1 MDAIVR
7 DHPPAAKPE
16 IADPSRMRLSNLLE
30 ISEKSPVVQRYLAL
44 AADTACSARVSGL
57 AGSSRSLLLAHAH
70 RKRNGAT
77 LVIVEDTASAEEMF
91 EDVSSLLDPGD
102 VALFP
107 PWEVLPYD
115 QVSPPGDLSGRRL
128 GALHELMKNRPLFV
142 VATVRAVMQ
151 RTMPPAV
158 LAGSILHVAAG
169 ATVSLSDLTARCNR
183 LGYERT
189 DMVQAP
195 GHFSVRGGIVD
206 VFPHGMEQPCRIEFF
221 GDVVESIRLFDIYT
235 QRSSRNIQE
244 LTVLPNRELIDE
256 PETRADVVRRVR
268 QAAESF
274 STDASELVSHI
285 EDGGLFEGSERYL
298 PYFHPSAATIM
309 NYLPDHTLI
318 VRCEPDE
325 LEREAESFAEEYEN
339 THLRRTEA
347 GDLVPEPE
355 EAILGW
361 HDIEEDSAYYG
372 TMDMVRGARASR
384 GWLAIGTEASGVY
397 HGAMDVLKSRLEEW
411 SADNA
416 RIVVVCDNEGQAE
429 RLREILGPDSPVI
442 EMAVGPMHAGFVLPD
457 LPLVVLTDA
466 EIFNRYRRRRRKVFK
481 EGVVIEDFT
490 SLKEGDYVVHID
502 HGIGRYV
509 GLKRISV
516 DDRERDCLTLI
527 YAADDRVF
535 IPIEQLHRVQKYIGS
550 DGEVPALSKLGGR
563 AWEQAKSRTRKA
575 VKDIAEDLVKLYA
588 ARQASPGHAFSADTP
603 WQTEMEDSFIYE
615 DTPDQES
622 ATSDVKSDMEK
633 SVPMDRLICGDVGYG
648 KTEVA
653 IRAAFKAVLD
663 GKQVAVL
670 APTTILAQQHLTTFS
685 ERLADYPVNI
695 RMLSRFVTP
704 QEQKTVVSG
713 LRNGDVD
720 VVIGTHRLISADIEF
735 HDMGL
740 LVVDEEQRFG
750 VAHKERLKQLKTSV
764 DVMTMTATP
773 IPRTL
778 HMSLVSARDMSLIT
792 TPPRDRLPVHTEVV
806 RFNEDVICEAIMR
819 EVDRGGQVF
828 FVHNRVQSIEA
839 VAEFLRRL
847 LPQVSFVVGHG
858 QMQEREL
865 EQVMIDFLDQK
876 YDCLVSTM
884 IIESGLDIPN
894 VNTILVNRADRFGLA
909 QLYQLRGRVGRSNH
923 RAYAYLM
930 IPAAGTVT
938 PDARKRLAVISEYTA
953 LGSGFHIA
961 MRDLEIRGA
970 GNLLGTEQHGFISS
984 IGFDLYC
991 RLLKE
996 AMEDLKGETREETH
1010 EAEIELQVSAFIPD
1024 DYIADRKLKVGFYQR
1039 LSRVEEEG
1047 DVVSLREEMQDRFGR
1062 LPDPVRVL
1070 FDLVSIRQIAVR
1082 IGLKQLS
1089 VRGNEMALTYRNGL
1103 YPSRERIANVTDDPA
1118 LDIEFPHG
1126 DGFRI
1131 RAGLIGK
1138 SEAERVETA
1147 KNLLLKLL

>member
-1 MDAIVR
+1 
-7 DHPPAAKPE
+7 
-16 IADPSRMRLSNLLE
+16 MRLPTLLDITE
-30 ISEKSPVVQRYLAL
+30 ASPVVQRYLAL
-44 AADTACSARVSGL
+44 AADDARTARVSGL

-70 RKRNGAT
+70 RKRGGAT
-77 LVIVEDTASAEEMF
+77 LVIVEDTDAAEEMY
-91 EDVSSLLDPGD
+91 EDVSSLLDPDD

-128 GALHELMKNRPLFV
+128 GALHALMNNRPLFV

-151 RTMPPAV
+151 RTMPPSV
-158 LAGSILHVAAG
+158 LAGAVLQVAAG
-169 ATVSLSDLTARCNR
+169 ATVPLNELTARCNR

-206 VFPHGMEQPCRIEFF
+206 VYPHGMEQPCRIEFF
-221 GDVVESIRLFDIYT
+221 GDEVESIRLFDIYT
-235 QRSSRNIQE
+235 QRSSRNIDE
-244 LTVLPNRELIDE
+244 MTVLPNREMIDD
-256 PETRADVVRRVR
+256 PETRDDVIQRVVRAGASV
-268 QAAESF
+268 SV
-274 STDASELVSHI
+274 DASELVAHI

-309 NYLPDHTLI
+309 NYLPDRTLI

-325 LEREAESFAEEYEN
+325 LAREAESFEAEYED

-347 GDLVPEPE
+347 DDLVPGPE
-355 EAILGW
+355 EAILRWAGVM
-361 HDIEEDSAYYG
+361 EESVYYG
-372 TMDMVRGARASR
+372 TMDMVRGTRAAE
-384 GWLAIGTEASGVY
+384 GWLAVGSEASGVY
-397 HGAMDVLKSRLEEW
+397 QGAMDVLKSRLKEW
-411 SADNA
+411 KADNA
-416 RIVVVCDNEGQAE
+416 RVVVVCDNEGQAE
-429 RLREILGPDSPVI
+429 RLREILGPDAPEI
-442 EMAVGPMHAGFVLPD
+442 DMAVGPMHAGFILPD

-490 SLKEGDYVVHID
+490 SLKEGDFVVHID

-509 GLKRISV
+509 GLKRITV
-516 DDRERDCLTLI
+516 DERERDCLTLI
-527 YAADDRVF
+527 YAGDDRVF
-535 IPIEQLHRVQKYIGS
+535 IPIEQLHRVQKYVGS
-550 DGEVPALSKLGGR
+550 DGEAPALSKLGGK
-563 AWEQAKSRTRKA
+563 AWEQAKKRTRKA
-575 VKDIAEDLVKLYA
+575 VRVIAEDLVKLYA
-588 ARQASPGHAFSADTP
+588 ARQASPGFAFSADTP
-603 WQTEMEDSFIYE
+603 WQREMEDSFIYE
-615 DTPDQES
+615 DTPDQEQAS
-622 ATSDVKSDMEK
+622 SEVKSDMEK
-633 SVPMDRLICGDVGYG
+633 AVPMDRLICGDVGYG

-670 APTTILAQQHLTTFS
+670 APTTILAQQHLTTFT

-695 RMLSRFVTP
+695 RMLSRFVP
-704 QEQKTVVSG
+704 PKEQKAVVAG
-713 LRNGDVD
+713 LREGDVD
-720 VVIGTHRLISADIEF
+720 IVIGTHRLISGDIDF
-735 HDMGL
+735 SDMGL

-750 VAHKERLKQLKTSV
+750 VVHKERLKQLKTSV

-806 RFNEDVICEAIMR
+806 RFNEEVICEAIMR

-865 EQVMIDFLDQK
+865 EQVMIDFLDRK

-884 IIESGLDIPN
+884 IIESGLDIPS

-938 PDARKRLAVISEYTA
+938 PDARKRLAVIAEYTA

-996 AMEDLKGETREETH
+996 AMQDLKGETREEAP
-1010 EAEIELQVSAFIPD
+1010 EAEVELQVGAFIPD

-1039 LSRVEEEG
+1039 LSRVEDEQE
-1047 DVVSLREEMQDRFGR
+1047 VASLREEMQDRFGR

-1070 FDLVSIRQIAVR
+1070 FDLVSIRQIAAR
-1082 IGLKQLS
+1082 IGLLQLR
-1089 VRGNEMALTYRNGL
+1089 VRGSEMTVAYRDGL
-1103 YPSRERIANVTDDPA
+1103 YPSRDRIARVTDDPA

-1131 RAGLIGK
+1131 RAGLTGK
-1138 SEAERVETA
+1138 TEAERVDLA

>member
-1 MDAIVR
+1 
-7 DHPPAAKPE
+7 
-16 IADPSRMRLSNLLE
+16 MRLPNLLD
-30 ISEKSPVVQRYLAL
+30 ISEASPVVKRYLAL
-44 AADTACSARVSGL
+44 TADAACSARVSGL

-70 RKRNGAT
+70 RKRGGAT
-77 LVIVEDTASAEEMF
+77 LVIVEDTATAEEMF
-91 EDVSSLLDPGD
+91 EDVSSLLDPAD

-128 GALHELMKNRPLFV
+128 DALHGLLKNRPLFV

-151 RTMPPAV
+151 RTMPPTV
-158 LAGSILHVAAG
+158 LQGTVLQVSSGSVI
-169 ATVSLSDLTARCNR
+169 SLRELTERCDR
-183 LGYERT
+183 LSYERT

-195 GHFSVRGGIVD
+195 GHYSVRGGIVD
-206 VFPHGMEQPCRIEFF
+206 VYPHGLDQPCRIEFF
-221 GDVVESIRLFDIYT
+221 GDEVESIRLFDIYS
-235 QRSSRNIQE
+235 QRSSEQIRE
-244 LTVLPNRELIDE
+244 LTVLPNREMIDD
-256 PETRADVVRRVR
+256 PEKRDEVVRRVGR
-268 QAAESF
+268 SGESL
-274 STDASELVSHI
+274 SIDPSELISHI

-298 PYFHPSAATIM
+298 PWFHPSAATVM

-318 VRCEPDE
+318 VQCEPDE
-325 LEREAESFAEEYEN
+325 LAREAESFAEEYEN

-347 GDLVPEPE
+347 GDLVPGPG
-355 EAILGW
+355 EAIADW
-361 HDIEEDSAYYG
+361 RDITAESAYYG
-372 TMDMVRGARASR
+372 TMDMVRGARAAE
-384 GWLAIGTEASGVY
+384 GWLAMGTEASGVY
-397 HGAMDVLKSRLEEW
+397 QGAMDVLKSRLEEW
-411 SADNA
+411 KADEA

-429 RLREILGPDSPVI
+429 RLQEILGTDAQGI
-442 EMAVGPMHAGFVLPD
+442 EMAVGAMHAGFILPD

-466 EIFNRYRRRRRKVFK
+466 EIFSRYRRRRRKAFK

-509 GLKRISV
+509 GLKRIAV

-527 YAADDRVF
+527 YAGDDRVF

-563 AWEQAKSRTRKA
+563 AWEQAKKRTRKA
-575 VKDIAEDLVKLYA
+575 VRDIAEDLVKLYA
-588 ARQASPGHAFSADTP
+588 ARQASPGFAFSADSP
-603 WQTEMEDSFIYE
+603 WQREMEDSFIYE
-615 DTPDQES
+615 DTPDQEQAS
-622 ATSDVKSDMEK
+622 SDVKSDMEK
-633 SVPMDRLICGDVGYG
+633 AVPMDRLICGDVGYG

-663 GKQVAVL
+663 GKQVAIL
-670 APTTILAQQHLTTFS
+670 APTTILVQQHMTTFS
-685 ERLADYPVNI
+685 ERLADYPVDI
-695 RMLSRFVTP
+695 RMLSRFVP
-704 QEQKTVVSG
+704 PREQKAVVAGLQSG
-713 LRNGDVD
+713 EVD
-720 VVIGTHRLISADIEF
+720 IVIGTHRLISGDIEF

-750 VAHKERLKQLKTSV
+750 VAHKERLKQLKTTV

-806 RFNEDVICEAIMR
+806 RFNEEVICEAIMR

-865 EQVMIDFLDQK
+865 ERVMVDFLDHK

-930 IPAAGTVT
+930 VPAAGTVT

-970 GNLLGTEQHGFISS
+970 GNLLGTEQHGFISA

-996 AMEDLKGETREETH
+996 AMQDLKGETREQTD
-1010 EAEIELQVSAFIPD
+1010 EADIDLRVGAFIPD

-1039 LSRVEEEG
+1039 LSRVEDEQ
-1047 DVVSLREEMQDRFGR
+1047 DVVSLREEMKDRFGR
-1062 LPDPVRVL
+1062 LPDPVLIL
-1070 FDLVSIRQIAVR
+1070 FDLVSIRRIAAE
-1082 IGLKQLS
+1082 IGLKQLM
-1089 VRGNEMALTYRNGL
+1089 VRGNQMTVTYRNGL
-1103 YPSRERIANVTDDPA
+1103 YPSKDRIARVTDDPA

-1126 DGFRI
+1126 DDFQI
-1131 RAGLIGK
+1131 RAGLTGN
-1138 SEAERVETA
+1138 SEAERVGLA

>member
-1 MDAIVR
+1 
-7 DHPPAAKPE
+7 
-16 IADPSRMRLSNLLE
+16 MRLPNLLD
-30 ISEKSPVVQRYLAL
+30 ISESSPVVQRYLAL
-44 AADTACSARVSGL
+44 AADASCSARVSGL

-70 RKRNGAT
+70 RKRGGAT
-77 LVIVEDTASAEEMF
+77 LAVVEDTAAAEEMF
-91 EDVSSLLDPGD
+91 EDVSSLLGPGD

-128 GALHELMKNRPLFV
+128 DALYGLMENRPLFV

-151 RTMPPAV
+151 RTMPPAA
-158 LAGSILHVAAG
+158 LAGSILHVAEG
-169 ATVSLSDLTARCNR
+169 AAVPLSELTARCNR

-206 VFPHGMEQPCRIEFF
+206 VYPHGMEQPCRIEFF
-221 GDVVESIRLFDIYT
+221 GDEVESIRLFDIYT
-235 QRSSRNIQE
+235 QRSSRNVRE
-244 LTVLPNRELIDE
+244 LTVLPNREMIDE
-256 PETRADVVRRVR
+256 PETRDDVVRRVR
-268 QAAESF
+268 LAGESHAI
-274 STDASELVSHI
+274 DPSELVSHI

-298 PYFHPSAATIM
+298 PWFHPSAATIM

-339 THLRRTEA
+339 THRRRTEA
-347 GDLVPEPE
+347 GDLVPVPE

-361 HDIEEDSAYYG
+361 RDVKEESDYYG
-372 TMDMVRGARASR
+372 TMDMVRGARPAR

-397 HGAMDVLKSRLEEW
+397 QGAMDVLRSRLEEW
-411 SADNA
+411 KAANA

-429 RLREILGPDSPVI
+429 RLREILGPDAPEI
-442 EMAVGPMHAGFVLPD
+442 DMAVGPMHAGFILPD

-466 EIFNRYRRRRRKVFK
+466 EIFNRYRRRRRRVFK

-509 GLKRISV
+509 GLKRIAV

-527 YAADDRVF
+527 YAGDDRVF

-563 AWEQAKSRTRKA
+563 AWEQAKTRTRKA
-575 VKDIAEDLVKLYA
+575 VRDIAEDLVKLYA
-588 ARQASPGHAFSADTP
+588 ARQASPGFAFSADTP
-603 WQTEMEDSFIYE
+603 WQKEMEDSFIYE
-615 DTPDQES
+615 DTPDQEQAS
-622 ATSDVKSDMEK
+622 SDVKSDMEK
-633 SVPMDRLICGDVGYG
+633 AVPMDRLICGDVGYG

-695 RMLSRFVTP
+695 RMLSRFIP
-704 QEQKTVVSG
+704 PREQKKVVAG
-713 LRNGDVD
+713 LGSGDVD
-720 VVIGTHRLISADIEF
+720 IVIGTHRLISGDIDF
-735 HDMGL
+735 RDMGL

-806 RFNEDVICEAIMR
+806 RFNEEVICEAVMR

-858 QMQEREL
+858 QMQERDL

-909 QLYQLRGRVGRSNH
+909 QLYQLR
-923 RAYAYLM
+923 
-930 IPAAGTVT
+930 AAWGDPITG
-938 PDARKRLAVISEYTA
+938 P
-953 LGSGFHIA
+953 
-961 MRDLEIRGA
+961 
-970 GNLLGTEQHGFISS
+970 
-984 IGFDLYC
+984 
-991 RLLKE
+991 
-996 AMEDLKGETREETH
+996 TRT
-1010 EAEIELQVSAFIPD
+1010 
-1024 DYIADRKLKVGFYQR
+1024 
-1039 LSRVEEEG
+1039 
-1047 DVVSLREEMQDRFGR
+1047 
-1062 LPDPVRVL
+1062 
-1070 FDLVSIRQIAVR
+1070 
-1082 IGLKQLS
+1082 
-1089 VRGNEMALTYRNGL
+1089 
-1103 YPSRERIANVTDDPA
+1103 
-1118 LDIEFPHG
+1118 
-1126 DGFRI
+1126 
-1131 RAGLIGK
+1131 
-1138 SEAERVETA
+1138 
-1147 KNLLLKLL
+1147 

>member
-1 MDAIVR
+1 M
-7 DHPPAAKPE
+7 HLP
-16 IADPSRMRLSNLLE
+16 NLLD
-30 ISEKSPVVQRYLAL
+30 ITEKSPVVQRYLAL
-44 AADTACSARVSGL
+44 AADNACSARVSGL

-70 RKRNGAT
+70 KKRGGAT
-77 LVIVEDTASAEEMF
+77 LVIVEDTAAAEEMF
-91 EDVSSLLDPGD
+91 EDVSSLLDPED

-128 GALHELMKNRPLFV
+128 GALYDLMVNRPLFV

-158 LAGSILHVAAG
+158 LSGAMLHVAEG
-169 ATVSLSDLTARCNR
+169 ASVPLNELTARCNR
-183 LGYERT
+183 LGYERM

-206 VFPHGMEQPCRIEFF
+206 VYPHGMEQPCRIEFF
-221 GDVVESIRLFDIYT
+221 GDEVESIRLFDVYT
-235 QRSSRNIQE
+235 QRSSRNISE
-244 LTVLPNRELIDE
+244 LKVLPNREMIDE
-256 PETRADVVRRVR
+256 PETRDDVVRRVR
-268 QAAESF
+268 QAGESL
-274 STDASELVSHI
+274 SIDASELVSHI

-309 NYLPDHTLI
+309 NYLPDRTLI

-325 LEREAESFAEEYEN
+325 LEREAETFGEEYEN
-339 THLRRTEA
+339 THRRRTEA
-347 GDLVPEPE
+347 GDLVPAPE

-361 HDIEEDSAYYG
+361 HDIKEDSAYYG
-372 TMDMVRGARASR
+372 TMEMVRGARAAE

-397 HGAMDVLKSRLEEW
+397 QGAMDVLKSRLAEW
-411 SADNA
+411 KADNA
-416 RIVVVCDNEGQAE
+416 RVVVVCDNEGQAE
-429 RLREILGPDSPVI
+429 RLREILGPDAPEI
-442 EMAVGPMHAGFVLPD
+442 EMAVGPMHAGFILPD

-466 EIFNRYRRRRRKVFK
+466 EIFNRYRRRRRRVFK

-527 YAADDRVF
+527 YAGDDRVF

-550 DGEVPALSKLGGR
+550 DGEVPTLSKLGGR
-563 AWEQAKSRTRKA
+563 AWEQAKTRTRKA
-575 VKDIAEDLVKLYA
+575 VRDIAEDLVKLYA
-588 ARQASPGHAFSADTP
+588 ARQASPGFTFSADTP
-603 WQTEMEDSFIYE
+603 WQKEMEDSFIYE
-615 DTPDQES
+615 DTPDQEKAS
-622 ATSDVKSDMEK
+622 TDVKADMQK
-633 SVPMDRLICGDVGYG
+633 AVPMDRLICGDVGYG

-695 RMLSRFVTP
+695 RMLSRFVP
-704 QEQKTVVSG
+704 PREQKNVVAGIRS
-713 LRNGDVD
+713 GDVD
-720 VVIGTHRLISADIEF
+720 IVIGTHRLISGDIDYS
-735 HDMGL
+735 DMGL

-778 HMSLVSARDMSLIT
+778 HMSLVSARDMSLIS

-806 RFNEDVICEAIMR
+806 RFNEEVICEAIMR

-839 VAEFLRRL
+839 VADFLRRL

-865 EQVMIDFLDQK
+865 EKVMVDFLDRK

-996 AMEDLKGETREETH
+996 AMQDLKGETREETH
-1010 EAEIELQVSAFIPD
+1010 EAEVELHVGAFIPD

-1039 LSRVEEEG
+1039 LSQVEEEE
-1047 DVVSLREEMQDRFGR
+1047 DVASLREEMQDRFGR

-1070 FDLVSIRQIAVR
+1070 FDLVSIRRIAAE
-1082 IGLKQLS
+1082 IGLKRLS
-1089 VRGNEMALTYRNGL
+1089 VRGSEMAMTYRDGL
-1103 YPSRERIANVTDDPA
+1103 YPSRDRIAKVTDDPA

-1131 RAGLIGK
+1131 RAGLSGG
-1138 SEAERVETA
+1138 SEAERVDMA

>member
-1 MDAIVR
+1 
-7 DHPPAAKPE
+7 
-16 IADPSRMRLSNLLE
+16 MRLPNLLD
-30 ISEKSPVVQRYLAL
+30 ITAASPVVQRYLAL
-44 AADTACSARVSGL
+44 AADASCSARVSGL

-70 RKRNGAT
+70 RKRGGAT
-77 LVIVEDTASAEEMF
+77 LVIVEDTAAAEEMF
-91 EDVSSLLDPGD
+91 EDVSGLLGPGD

-128 GALHELMKNRPLFV
+128 RALHELMENRPLFV

-151 RTMPPAV
+151 RTMPPTV
-158 LAGSILHVAAG
+158 LSGSVLHVAEG
-169 ATVSLSDLTARCNR
+169 AAVPLSGLTARCGR

-206 VFPHGMEQPCRIEFF
+206 VYPHGMEQPCRIEFF
-221 GDVVESIRLFDIYT
+221 GDEVESIRLFDIYT
-235 QRSSRNIQE
+235 QRSSRNIRE
-244 LTVLPNRELIDE
+244 LTVLPNREMIDD
-256 PETRADVVRRVR
+256 PETRDDVVRRAR
-268 QAAESF
+268 QAGESL
-274 STDASELVSHI
+274 SIDASELVSHI

-298 PYFHPSAATIM
+298 PWFHPSAATIM

-339 THLRRTEA
+339 THVRRTEA
-347 GDLVPEPE
+347 DDLVPVPE

-361 HDIEEDSAYYG
+361 RDIREESAYYG
-372 TMDMVRGARASR
+372 TMEVVRGARSAG

-397 HGAMDVLKSRLEEW
+397 QGAMDVLRSRLEEW
-411 SADNA
+411 KADNA
-416 RIVVVCDNEGQAE
+416 RVVVVCDNEGQAE
-429 RLREILGPDSPVI
+429 RLREILGPDAPEI
-442 EMAVGPMHAGFVLPD
+442 EMAVGPMHAGFILPD

-466 EIFNRYRRRRRKVFK
+466 EIFNRYRRRRRRVFK

-490 SLKEGDYVVHID
+490 SLREGDYVVHID

-509 GLKRISV
+509 GLKRIAV

-527 YAADDRVF
+527 YAGDDRVF

-550 DGEVPALSKLGGR
+550 DGEVPTLSKLGGR
-563 AWEQAKSRTRKA
+563 AWEQAKTRTRKA
-575 VKDIAEDLVKLYA
+575 VRDIAEDLVKLYA
-588 ARQASPGHAFSADTP
+588 ARQASPGFAFSVDTP
-603 WQTEMEDSFIYE
+603 WQKEMEDSFIYE
-615 DTPDQES
+615 DTPDQEQAS
-622 ATSDVKSDMEK
+622 SDVKSDMEK
-633 SVPMDRLICGDVGYG
+633 AVPMDRLICGDVGYG

-695 RMLSRFVTP
+695 RMLSRFIP
-704 QEQKTVVSG
+704 PREQKKVVAGISS
-713 LRNGDVD
+713 GDVD
-720 VVIGTHRLISADIEF
+720 IVIGTHRLISGDIDF
-735 HDMGL
+735 SDMGL

-806 RFNEDVICEAIMR
+806 RFNEEVICEAIMR

-828 FVHNRVQSIEA
+828 FVHNRVLSIEA

-996 AMEDLKGETREETH
+996 AMQDLKGETREETH
-1010 EAEIELQVSAFIPD
+1010 EAEVELQVGAFIPD

-1039 LSRVEEEG
+1039 LSRVEDEG

-1070 FDLVSIRQIAVR
+1070 FDLVSIRRIAAK
-1082 IGLKQLS
+1082 IGLKQLTI
-1089 VRGNEMALTYRNGL
+1089 RGSEMAMTYRTGL
-1103 YPSRERIANVTDDPA
+1103 YPTKDRIAKVTDDPA

-1126 DGFRI
+1126 EGFRI
-1131 RAGLIGK
+1131 RVGLTGV
-1138 SEAERVETA
+1138 SEAGRVEAA

>member
-1 MDAIVR
+1 
-7 DHPPAAKPE
+7 
-16 IADPSRMRLSNLLE
+16 MRLSTLLDITE
-30 ISEKSPVVQRYLAL
+30 ASPVVQRYLAL
-44 AADTACSARVSGL
+44 AADDARTAQVSGL
-57 AGSSRSLLLAHAH
+57 AGSSRSLLLAQAH
-70 RKRNGAT
+70 RKRGGAT
-77 LVIVEDTASAEEMF
+77 LVIVEDTDSAEEMY
-91 EDVSSLLDPGD
+91 EDVSSLLDPDD

-128 GALHELMKNRPLFV
+128 GALHALMNNRPLFV

-158 LAGSILHVAAG
+158 LAGAVLRVVTG
-169 ATVSLSDLTARCNR
+169 ATIPLGELTARCNR

-206 VFPHGMEQPCRIEFF
+206 VYPHGMEQPCRIEFF
-221 GDVVESIRLFDIYT
+221 GDEVESIRLFDIYT
-235 QRSSRNIQE
+235 QRSSRNIE
-244 LTVLPNRELIDE
+244 EMTVLPNREMIDD
-256 PETRADVVRRVR
+256 PETRDDVVQRVMR
-268 QAAESF
+268 AGESL
-274 STDASELVSHI
+274 SVDASELVAHI

-325 LEREAESFAEEYEN
+325 LAREAESFAEEYED

-347 GDLVPEPE
+347 DDLVPGPE
-355 EAILGW
+355 EAILRWPGVM
-361 HDIEEDSAYYG
+361 EESAYYG
-372 TMDMVRGARASR
+372 TMDMVRGTRAAD
-384 GWLAIGTEASGVY
+384 GWLAVGAEASGVY
-397 HGAMDVLKSRLEEW
+397 QGAMDVLKSRLAEW
-411 SADNA
+411 KSAGA
-416 RIVVVCDNEGQAE
+416 RVVVVCDNEGQAE
-429 RLREILGPDSPVI
+429 RLREILGPDAPEI
-442 EMAVGPMHAGFVLPD
+442 DMAVGPMHAGFILPD

-509 GLKRISV
+509 GLKRIAV

-527 YAADDRVF
+527 YAGDDRVF
-535 IPIEQLHRVQKYIGS
+535 IPIEQLHRVQKYVGS
-550 DGEVPALSKLGGR
+550 DGEAPTLSKLGGR
-563 AWEQAKSRTRKA
+563 AWEQAKKRTRKA
-575 VKDIAEDLVKLYA
+575 VREIAEDLVKLYA
-588 ARQASPGHAFSADTP
+588 ARQASPGFAFSADTP
-603 WQTEMEDSFIYE
+603 WQREMEDSFIYV
-615 DTPDQES
+615 DTPDQEQAS
-622 ATSDVKSDMEK
+622 SDVKSDMEK
-633 SVPMDRLICGDVGYG
+633 AVPMDRLICGDVGYG

-670 APTTILAQQHLTTFS
+670 APTTILAQQHLTTFT

-695 RMLSRFVTP
+695 RMLSRFVP
-704 QEQKTVVSG
+704 PKEQKAVVAG
-713 LRNGDVD
+713 LRKGEVD
-720 VVIGTHRLISADIEF
+720 IVIGTHRLISGDIDF
-735 HDMGL
+735 SDMGL

-750 VAHKERLKQLKTSV
+750 VVHKERLKQLKTSV

-806 RFNEDVICEAIMR
+806 RFNEEVICEAIMR

-865 EQVMIDFLDQK
+865 EQVMIDFLDRK

-884 IIESGLDIPN
+884 IIESGLDIPS

-938 PDARKRLAVISEYTA
+938 PDARKRLAVIAEYTA

-996 AMEDLKGETREETH
+996 AMQDLKGETREEETP
-1010 EAEIELQVSAFIPD
+1010 EAEVELQVGAFIPD

-1039 LSRVEEEG
+1039 LSRVEDEQE
-1047 DVVSLREEMQDRFGR
+1047 VASLREEMEDRFGR

-1070 FDLVSIRQIAVR
+1070 FDLVSIRQIAAR
-1082 IGLKQLS
+1082 IGLQQLT
-1089 VRGNEMALTYRNGL
+1089 VRGNEMNVAYRNGQ
-1103 YPSRERIANVTDDPA
+1103 YPSRDRIARVTEDPA

-1131 RAGLIGK
+1131 RAGLTGET
-1138 SEAERVETA
+1138 EAERVDLA

>member
-1 MDAIVR
+1 
-7 DHPPAAKPE
+7 
-16 IADPSRMRLSNLLE
+16 MRLPNLLD
-30 ISEKSPVVQRYLAL
+30 ISEKSAVVQRYLAMV
-44 AADTACSARVSGL
+44 ADAACSARVSGL

-70 RKRNGAT
+70 RKRGGAT
-77 LVIVEDTASAEEMF
+77 LVIVEDTATAEEMF
-91 EDVSSLLDPGD
+91 EDVSSLLDPAD

-115 QVSPPGDLSGRRL
+115 QVSPPADLSGRRL
-128 GALHELMKNRPLFV
+128 DALHGLMKNRPLFV

-151 RTMPPAV
+151 RTMPPTV
-158 LAGSILHVAAG
+158 LQGSVLQVASG
-169 ATVSLSDLTARCNR
+169 AAIPLSELTERCDR

-195 GHFSVRGGIVD
+195 GHYSVRGGIVD
-206 VFPHGMEQPCRIEFF
+206 VYPHGSDQPCRIEFF
-221 GDVVESIRLFDIYT
+221 GDEVESIRLFEIYS
-235 QRSSRNIQE
+235 QRSSEHIRG
-244 LTVLPNRELIDE
+244 LTVLPNREMIDD
-256 PETRADVVRRVR
+256 PEKRDEVVRRAR
-268 QAAESF
+268 RAGESL
-274 STDASELVSHI
+274 SIDASEPISHF

-298 PYFHPSAATIM
+298 PWFHPSAATIM
-309 NYLPDHTLI
+309 SYLPDHTLI

-325 LEREAESFAEEYEN
+325 LAREAESFAEEYEN
-339 THLRRTEA
+339 NHLRRTEA
-347 GDLVPEPE
+347 GDLVPEPG
-355 EAILGW
+355 EAIGSW
-361 HDIEEDSAYYG
+361 RDITEESTYYG
-372 TMDMVRGARASR
+372 TMDVVRGARAAD
-384 GWLAIGTEASGVY
+384 GWLAVGTEASGVY
-397 HGAMDVLKSRLEEW
+397 QGAMDVLKSRLEEW
-411 SADNA
+411 RADGA
-416 RIVVVCDNEGQAE
+416 RVVVVCDNEGQAE
-429 RLREILGPDSPVI
+429 RLREILGTDAPEI
-442 EMAVGPMHAGFVLPD
+442 EMAVGAMHDGFILPD

-466 EIFNRYRRRRRKVFK
+466 EIFNRYRRRRRKAFK

-502 HGIGRYV
+502 HGIGRYI
-509 GLKRISV
+509 GLKRIAV

-527 YAADDRVF
+527 YAGDDRVF

-550 DGEVPALSKLGGR
+550 DGEAPALSKLGGR
-563 AWEQAKSRTRKA
+563 AWEQAKKRTRKA
-575 VKDIAEDLVKLYA
+575 VRDIAEDLVKLYA
-588 ARQASPGHAFSADTP
+588 ARQASPGFAFSADTP
-603 WQTEMEDSFIYE
+603 WQREMEDSFIYE
-615 DTPDQES
+615 DTPDQEQAS
-622 ATSDVKSDMEK
+622 SDVKSDMEK
-633 SVPMDRLICGDVGYG
+633 AVPMDRLICGDVGYG

-663 GKQVAVL
+663 GKQVAIL
-670 APTTILAQQHLTTFS
+670 APTTILVQQHMTTFS

-695 RMLSRFVTP
+695 RMLSRFVP
-704 QEQKTVVSG
+704 SREQKAVVAGLQSG
-713 LRNGDVD
+713 EVD
-720 VVIGTHRLISADIEF
+720 IVIGTHRLISGDIDF

-806 RFNEDVICEAIMR
+806 RFNEEVICEAIMR

-865 EQVMIDFLDQK
+865 ERVMIDFLDRK

-884 IIESGLDIPN
+884 IIESGLDIPS

-930 IPAAGTVT
+930 IPAAGAVT

-970 GNLLGTEQHGFISS
+970 GNLLGTEQHGFISA

-996 AMEDLKGETREETH
+996 AMQDLKGETREQSH
-1010 EAEIELQVSAFIPD
+1010 EADIDLRVGAFIPD

-1039 LSRVEEEG
+1039 LSRVEDER
-1047 DVVSLREEMQDRFGR
+1047 DVVSLREEMKDRFGR
-1062 LPDPVRVL
+1062 LPDPAHIL
-1070 FDLVSIRQIAVR
+1070 FDLVSIRQIADK
-1082 IGLKQLS
+1082 IGLKQLTVS
-1089 VRGNEMALTYRNGL
+1089 GSQMTMTYRNGL
-1103 YPSRERIANVTDDPA
+1103 YPSRDRIARVTDDPA

-1126 DGFRI
+1126 DDFRI
-1131 RAGLIGK
+1131 RAGLTGK
-1138 SEAERVETA
+1138 SEAERVGLA

>member
-1 MDAIVR
+1 MPSSGIVHR
-7 DHPPAAKPE
+7 LWNPNQPNR
-16 IADPSRMRLSNLLE
+16 SRMRLSNLLE

-44 AADTACSARVSGL
+44 AADAACSARVSGL

-70 RKRNGAT
+70 RKRDGAT

-128 GALHELMKNRPLFV
+128 GALHGLMKNQPLFV

-151 RTMPPAV
+151 RTMPPAA
-158 LAGSILHVAAG
+158 LETSILHVATG
-169 ATVSLSDLTARCNR
+169 GTVSLGELVARCSR

-195 GHFSVRGGIVD
+195 GHYSVRGGIVD
-206 VFPHGMEQPCRIEFF
+206 VYPHGTEQPCRIEFF
-221 GDVVESIRLFDIYT
+221 GDEVESIRLFDVYT

-244 LTVLPNRELIDE
+244 LTVLPNREMIDE
-256 PETRADVVRRVR
+256 PESRGDVVERVR
-268 QAAESF
+268 RAGEALSI
-274 STDASELVSHI
+274 DPSELVSHI

-298 PYFHPSAATIM
+298 PYFHPSATTIM

-325 LEREAESFAEEYEN
+325 LEREATSFAEEYEHA
-339 THLRRTEA
+339 HLRRIEA
-347 GDLVPEPE
+347 GDLVPVPDTS
-355 EAILGW
+355 ILGW
-361 HDIEEDSAYYG
+361 HDIKEDSAYYG
-372 TMDMVRGARASR
+372 TMDMVRGARASG

-397 HGAMDVLKSRLEEW
+397 QGAMDVLKARLEEW

-429 RLREILGPDSPVI
+429 RLREILGPDAPEI
-442 EMAVGPMHAGFVLPD
+442 EMAVGPMHAGFILPD

-490 SLKEGDYVVHID
+490 SLREGDYVVHID

-509 GLKRISV
+509 GLKRITV
-516 DDRERDCLTLI
+516 DERERDCLSLI
-527 YAADDRVF
+527 YGGDDRVF

-550 DGEVPALSKLGGR
+550 DGEVPALSKLGSR

-575 VKDIAEDLVKLYA
+575 VRDIAEDLVKLYA
-588 ARQASPGHAFSADTP
+588 ARQASPGYAFSADTP
-603 WQTEMEDSFIYE
+603 WQKEMEDSFIYE
-615 DTPDQES
+615 DTPDQGQAS
-622 ATSDVKSDMEK
+622 SDVKSDMEK

-653 IRAAFKAVLD
+653 IRAAFKAVQD

-695 RMLSRFVTP
+695 RMLSRFIP
-704 QEQKTVVSG
+704 AREQKSVVAG

-720 VVIGTHRLISADIEF
+720 VIIGTHRLISSDIDF
-735 HDMGL
+735 RDMGL

-750 VAHKERLKQLKTSV
+750 VAHKERLKQLKTTV

-806 RFNEDVICEAIMR
+806 RFNEEVICEAIMR

-847 LPQVSFVVGHG
+847 LPQVSFVVAHG

-865 EQVMIDFLDQK
+865 EQVMVDFLDQK

-930 IPAAGTVT
+930 IPSAGTVT

-991 RLLKE
+991 SLLKE
-996 AMEDLKGETREETH
+996 AMQDLKGETREETH
-1010 EAEIELQVSAFIPD
+1010 EAEIELRVSAFIPD

-1039 LSRVEEEG
+1039 LSRVEDER
-1047 DVVSLREEMQDRFGR
+1047 DILTLREEMQDRFGR

-1070 FDLVSIRQIAVR
+1070 FDLVSIRQIAAR

-1103 YPSRERIANVTDDPA
+1103 YPSRDRIASVTDDRA

-1126 DGFRI
+1126 DGFSI
-1131 RAGLIGK
+1131 RAGLAGE
-1138 SEAERVETA
+1138 SEVERVETA

>member
-1 MDAIVR
+1 
-7 DHPPAAKPE
+7 
-16 IADPSRMRLSNLLE
+16 MRLPNLLD
-30 ISEKSPVVQRYLAL
+30 ISEASPVVQRYLAL
-44 AADTACSARVSGL
+44 AADASCSARVSGL

-70 RKRNGAT
+70 RKRGGAT
-77 LVIVEDTASAEEMF
+77 LAVVEDTAAAEEMF
-91 EDVSSLLDPGD
+91 EDVSSLLGPGD

-128 GALHELMKNRPLFV
+128 DALRGLMENRPLFV

-158 LAGSILHVAAG
+158 LAGSILHVAEG
-169 ATVSLSDLTARCNR
+169 AAVPLSELTARCNR

-206 VFPHGMEQPCRIEFF
+206 VYPHGMEQPCRIEFF
-221 GDVVESIRLFDIYT
+221 GDEVESIRLFDIYT
-235 QRSSRNIQE
+235 QRSSRNIRE
-244 LTVLPNRELIDE
+244 LTVLPNREMIDE
-256 PETRADVVRRVR
+256 PETRDDVVRRVR
-268 QAAESF
+268 QAGESHAI
-274 STDASELVSHI
+274 DPSELVSHI

-298 PYFHPSAATIM
+298 PWFHPSAATIM

-325 LEREAESFAEEYEN
+325 LEREAESFAEEYES
-339 THLRRTEA
+339 THMRRTEA
-347 GDLVPEPE
+347 GDLVPAPG

-361 HDIEEDSAYYG
+361 RDVKEESDYYG
-372 TMDMVRGARASR
+372 TMDMVRGARSAR

-397 HGAMDVLKSRLEEW
+397 QGAMDVLRSRLEEW
-411 SADNA
+411 KADRA
-416 RIVVVCDNEGQAE
+416 RVVVVCDNEGQAE
-429 RLREILGPDSPVI
+429 RLREILGPDAPEI
-442 EMAVGPMHAGFVLPD
+442 EMAVGPMHAGFILPD

-466 EIFNRYRRRRRKVFK
+466 EIFNRYRRRRRRVFK

-509 GLKRISV
+509 GLKRIAV

-527 YAADDRVF
+527 YAGDDRVF

-563 AWEQAKSRTRKA
+563 AWEQAKTRTRKA
-575 VKDIAEDLVKLYA
+575 VREIAEDLVKLYA
-588 ARQASPGHAFSADTP
+588 ARQLSPGFAFSADTP
-603 WQTEMEDSFIYE
+603 WQKEMEDSFIYE
-615 DTPDQES
+615 DTPDQEQAS
-622 ATSDVKSDMEK
+622 SDVKSDMEK
-633 SVPMDRLICGDVGYG
+633 AVPMDRLICGDVGYG

-695 RMLSRFVTP
+695 RMLSRFIP
-704 QEQKTVVSG
+704 PREQKKVMAG
-713 LRNGDVD
+713 LRSGDVD
-720 VVIGTHRLISADIEF
+720 VVIGTHRLISGDIDF
-735 HDMGL
+735 RDMGL

-806 RFNEDVICEAIMR
+806 RFNEEVICEAIMR

-858 QMQEREL
+858 QMQERDL

-930 IPAAGTVT
+930 VPAAGAVT

-996 AMEDLKGETREETH
+996 AMEDLKGETREEAH
-1010 EAEIELQVSAFIPD
+1010 EAEVELQVGAFIPD

-1039 LSRVEEEG
+1039 LSRVEDEDG
-1047 DVVSLREEMQDRFGR
+1047 VVSLREEMQDRFGR
-1062 LPDPVRVL
+1062 LPGPVRVL
-1070 FDLVSIRQIAVR
+1070 FDLVSIRRIAAK
-1082 IGLKQLS
+1082 IGLMRLT
-1089 VRGNEMALTYRNGL
+1089 VRGNEMAVTYRNGL
-1103 YPSRERIANVTDDPA
+1103 YPSRDRIAKVTGDPA

-1126 DGFRI
+1126 EAFRI
-1131 RAGLIGK
+1131 RVGLTGE
-1138 SEAERVETA
+1138 SEAGRVEAA

>member
-1 MDAIVR
+1 
-7 DHPPAAKPE
+7 
-16 IADPSRMRLSNLLE
+16 MRLPTLLDITE
-30 ISEKSPVVQRYLAL
+30 ASPAVQRYLAL
-44 AADTACSARVSGL
+44 AADDTRTARVSGL
-57 AGSSRSLLLAHAH
+57 AGSARSLLLAHAY
-70 RKRNGAT
+70 RKRGGAT
-77 LVIVEDTASAEEMF
+77 LVIVEDTDAAEEMY
-91 EDVSSLLDPGD
+91 EDVSSLLDPDD

-128 GALHELMKNRPLFV
+128 GALHALMNNRPLFV

-151 RTMPPAV
+151 RTMPPSV
-158 LAGSILHVAAG
+158 LAGAVLQVAAG
-169 ATVSLSDLTARCNR
+169 ATIPLNELTARCNR

-206 VFPHGMEQPCRIEFF
+206 VYPHGMEQPCRIEFF
-221 GDVVESIRLFDIYT
+221 GDEVESIRLFDIYT
-235 QRSSRNIQE
+235 QRSSRNISE
-244 LTVLPNRELIDE
+244 MTVLPNREMIDD
-256 PETRADVVRRVR
+256 PETRDDVIQRVKL
-268 QAAESF
+268 AGKSH
-274 STDASELVSHI
+274 SIDASELVAHI

-309 NYLPDHTLI
+309 NYLPDRTLI

-325 LEREAESFAEEYEN
+325 LAREAESFEEEYED
-339 THLRRTEA
+339 THQRRIVA
-347 GDLVPEPE
+347 DDLVPGPE
-355 EAILGW
+355 QAILGW
-361 HDIEEDSAYYG
+361 PGITEESTYYG
-372 TMDMVRGARASR
+372 TMDMVRGTRSAD
-384 GWLAIGTEASGVY
+384 GWLAVGAEASGVY
-397 HGAMDVLKSRLEEW
+397 QGAMDVLKSRLQEW
-411 SADNA
+411 KAAGA
-416 RIVVVCDNEGQAE
+416 RVVVVCDNEGQAE
-429 RLREILGPDSPVI
+429 RLREILGPDAPDI
-442 EMAVGPMHAGFVLPD
+442 DMPVGPMHAGFMLPD

-490 SLKEGDYVVHID
+490 SLKEGDFVVHID

-509 GLKRISV
+509 GLKRINV
-516 DDRERDCLTLI
+516 DERERDCLTLI
-527 YAADDRVF
+527 YAGDDRVF
-535 IPIEQLHRVQKYIGS
+535 IPIEQLHQVQKYVGS
-550 DGEVPALSKLGGR
+550 DGEAPTLSKLGGR
-563 AWEQAKSRTRKA
+563 AWEQAKKRTRKA
-575 VKDIAEDLVKLYA
+575 VRAIAEDLVKLYA
-588 ARQASPGHAFSADTP
+588 ARQASPGFAFSADTP
-603 WQTEMEDSFIYE
+603 WQREMEDSFIYE
-615 DTPDQES
+615 DTPDQEQAS
-622 ATSDVKSDMEK
+622 SDVKSDMEK
-633 SVPMDRLICGDVGYG
+633 AVPMDRLICGDVGYG

-653 IRAAFKAVLD
+653 IRAAFKAVQD

-670 APTTILAQQHLTTFS
+670 APTTILAQQHLTTFT

-695 RMLSRFVTP
+695 RMLSRFVP
-704 QEQKTVVSG
+704 PKEQKAVVAG
-713 LRNGDVD
+713 LRKGEVD
-720 VVIGTHRLISADIEF
+720 IVIGTHRLISGDIDF
-735 HDMGL
+735 SDMGL

-750 VAHKERLKQLKTSV
+750 VVHKERLKQLKTSV

-806 RFNEDVICEAIMR
+806 RFNEEVICEAIMR

-865 EQVMIDFLDQK
+865 EQVMIDFLDRK

-884 IIESGLDIPN
+884 IIESGLDIPS

-938 PDARKRLAVISEYTA
+938 PDARKRLAVIAEYTA

-996 AMEDLKGETREETH
+996 AMQDLKGETREASP
-1010 EAEIELQVSAFIPD
+1010 EAEVELQVGAFIPD
-1024 DYIADRKLKVGFYQR
+1024 DYISDRKLKVGFYQR
-1039 LSRVEEEG
+1039 LSRVEDEQEV
-1047 DVVSLREEMQDRFGR
+1047 DSLREEMEDRFGR

-1070 FDLVSIRQIAVR
+1070 FDLVSIRQIAAR
-1082 IGLKQLS
+1082 IGLQQLR
-1089 VRGNEMALTYRNGL
+1089 VRGNEMTVAYRNGL
-1103 YPSRERIANVTDDPA
+1103 YPSRDRIASVTDDPA

-1131 RAGLIGK
+1131 RAGLTGET
-1138 SEAERVETA
+1138 EAERVDLA

>member
-1 MDAIVR
+1 
-7 DHPPAAKPE
+7 
-16 IADPSRMRLSNLLE
+16 MRLSNLLD
-30 ISEKSPVVQRYLAL
+30 ISEKSPVVQRYLESVGD
-44 AADTACSARVSGL
+44 ADCSLRVSGL
-57 AGSSRSLLLAHAH
+57 AGSSRSLFLAHAH
-70 RKRNGAT
+70 RKRGGST
-77 LVIVEDTASAEEMF
+77 LVVVEDTATAEELF
-91 EDVSSLLDPGD
+91 EDMTGLLDSGD

-115 QVSPPGDLSGRRL
+115 QVSPPGDLSGRRM
-128 GALHELMKNRPLFV
+128 GALYVLLKNRPLFV
-142 VATVRAVMQ
+142 VSTVRAVMQ

-158 LAGSILHVAAG
+158 LDASTLHVSEGAG
-169 ATVSLSDLTARCNR
+169 LPLSELTARCNR

-195 GHFSVRGGIVD
+195 GNYSIRGGIVD
-206 VFPHGMEQPCRIEFF
+206 VYPHGVDQPCRIEFF
-221 GDVVESIRLFDIYT
+221 GDEVESIRLFDIYS
-235 QRSSRNIQE
+235 QRSSQNITE
-244 LTVLPNRELIDE
+244 LTILPNREMIDD
-256 PETRADVVRRVR
+256 PDTRDEVVRRVS
-268 QAAESF
+268 QAGETLSIDSA
-274 STDASELVSHI
+274 ELVSHI

-309 NYLPDHTLI
+309 SYLPDHTLI
-318 VRCEPDE
+318 IQCESEE
-325 LEREAESFAEEYEN
+325 LEREAERFAEEYEDARV
-339 THLRRTEA
+339 RRTEA
-347 GDLVPEPE
+347 GDLVPEPG
-355 EAILGW
+355 EAIMGW
-361 HDIEEDSAYYG
+361 SGFKEESAYYG
-372 TMDMVRGARASR
+372 AIDMVRGARASE
-384 GWLAIGTEASGVY
+384 GWFTVGTAVSGVY

-411 SADNA
+411 SAK
-416 RIVVVCDNEGQAE
+416 RTLIVVVCDNEGQAE
-429 RLREILGPDSPVI
+429 RLREILGTDARKV
-442 EMAVGPMHAGFVLPD
+442 EMVVGPMHAGFIIPD

-509 GLKRISV
+509 GLKRIAV
-516 DDRERDCLTLI
+516 DDTERDCLTLI
-527 YAADDRVF
+527 YAGDDRVF
-535 IPIEQLHRVQKYIGS
+535 IPIEQLHRVQKYVGS
-550 DGEVPALSKLGGR
+550 DGEVPTLSKLGGK
-563 AWEQAKSRTRKA
+563 AWEQAKKRTRKA
-575 VKDIAEDLVKLYA
+575 VQDIAEDLIKLYA
-588 ARQASPGHAFSADTP
+588 ARQASPGFAFSSDTP
-603 WQTEMEDSFIYE
+603 WQREMEESFIYE
-615 DTPDQES
+615 DTPDQQR
-622 ATSDVKSDMEK
+622 AASDVKSDMENA
-633 SVPMDRLICGDVGYG
+633 VPMDRLICGDVGYG

-695 RMLSRFVTP
+695 KMLSRFVP
-704 QEQKTVVSG
+704 PRKQKAVLAGLQSG
-713 LRNGDVD
+713 EVD
-720 VVIGTHRLISADIEF
+720 IVIGTHRLIQGDIAF

-750 VAHKERLKQLKTSV
+750 VAHKERLKQLKTTV
-764 DVMTMTATP
+764 DAMTMTATP

-778 HMSLVSARDMSLIT
+778 HMSLVTARDMSLIT

-806 RFNEDVICEAIMR
+806 RFNEEVICEAIMR

-865 EQVMIDFLDQK
+865 EQVMIDFLDRK

-884 IIESGLDIPN
+884 IIESGLDIPS

-930 IPAAGTVT
+930 IPSAGTVT
-938 PDARKRLAVISEYTA
+938 PDARKRLAVIAEYTA

-970 GNLLGTEQHGFISS
+970 GNLLGSEQHGFISA

-996 AMEDLKGETREETH
+996 AMQDLKGETREETPEPAIDLH
-1010 EAEIELQVSAFIPD
+1010 VGAYIPD
-1024 DYIADRKLKVGFYQR
+1024 DYMSDRKLKIGFYQR
-1039 LSRVEEEG
+1039 LSKVEDEQEIAT
-1047 DVVSLREEMQDRFGR
+1047 LRDEMQDRFGR
-1062 LPDPVRVL
+1062 LPGPARIL
-1070 FDLVSIRQIAVR
+1070 FDLVSIRQAAGK
-1082 IGLKQLS
+1082 IGLKQLT
-1089 VRGNEMALTYRNGL
+1089 VRKTEMAMTYRDGL
-1103 YPSRERIANVTDDPA
+1103 YPSRDRIARVTDDPS

-1126 DGFRI
+1126 DCFQI
-1131 RAGLIGK
+1131 RVGLTGN
-1138 SEAERVETA
+1138 SELERVDMA
-1147 KNLLLKLL
+1147 KNLLQKLL

>member
-1 MDAIVR
+1 
-7 DHPPAAKPE
+7 
-16 IADPSRMRLSNLLE
+16 MRLSNLLDL
-30 ISEKSPVVQRYLAL
+30 SEKSPVVMRYLESVGD
-44 AADTACSARVSGL
+44 ADCSLRVSGL
-57 AGSSRSLLLAHAH
+57 AGSSRSLFLAHAH
-70 RKRNGAT
+70 RNRDGAT
-77 LVIVEDTASAEEMF
+77 LVVVEDTAAAEELF
-91 EDVSSLLDPGD
+91 EDMTGLLDPGD

-115 QVSPPGDLSGRRL
+115 QVSPPGDLSGRRMS
-128 GALHELMKNRPLFV
+128 ALYALLKNRPLFV
-142 VATVRAVMQ
+142 VSTVRAVMQ
-151 RTMPPAV
+151 RTMPTVV
-158 LAGSILHVAAG
+158 LDASTLHVAEG
-169 ATVSLSDLTARCNR
+169 ADMPLNKLTARCNR
-183 LGYERT
+183 LGYERA
-189 DMVQAP
+189 DMVQSP
-195 GHFSVRGGIVD
+195 GHYSVRGGIVD
-206 VFPHGMEQPCRIEFF
+206 VYPHGLDQPCRIEFF
-221 GDVVESIRLFDIYT
+221 GDEVESIRLFDIYS
-235 QRSSRNIQE
+235 QRSSGNITE
-244 LTVLPNRELIDE
+244 LTVLPNREMIDD
-256 PETRADVVRRVR
+256 PDTREEVVRRVSR
-268 QAAESF
+268 AGETLSID
-274 STDASELVSHI
+274 SEELVSHI

-318 VRCEPDE
+318 VQCEFEE
-325 LEREAESFAEEYEN
+325 LEREAERFAEEYKDARV
-339 THLRRTEA
+339 RRIEA
-347 GDLVPEPE
+347 GDLVPEPG
-355 EAILGW
+355 EAIMEW
-361 HDIEEDSAYYG
+361 SEFKEESAYYG
-372 TMDMVRGARASR
+372 AIDMVRGARASE
-384 GWLAIGTEASGVY
+384 GWFTVGTEASGVY
-397 HGAMDVLKSRLEEW
+397 QGAMDVLKSRLEEW
-411 SADNA
+411 STKKAH
-416 RIVVVCDNEGQAE
+416 IVVVCDNEGQAE
-429 RLREILGPDSPVI
+429 RLREILGTDALKV
-442 EMAVGPMHAGFVLPD
+442 EMVVGPMHAGFIIPD

-516 DDRERDCLTLI
+516 DDTERDCLTLI
-527 YAADDRVF
+527 YAGDDRVF
-535 IPIEQLHRVQKYIGS
+535 IPIEQLHRVQKYVGS
-550 DGEVPALSKLGGR
+550 DGEVPTLSKLGGK
-563 AWEQAKSRTRKA
+563 AWEQAKKRTRKA
-575 VKDIAEDLVKLYA
+575 VRDIAEDLIKLYA
-588 ARQASPGHAFSADTP
+588 ARQASPGFTFSSDTP
-603 WQTEMEDSFIYE
+603 WQREMEESFIYE
-615 DTPDQES
+615 DTPDQQRAASE
-622 ATSDVKSDMEK
+622 VKSDMENA
-633 SVPMDRLICGDVGYG
+633 VPMDRLICGDVGYG

-695 RMLSRFVTP
+695 KMLSRFVP
-704 QEQKTVVSG
+704 PRMQKTVVAGLQSG
-713 LRNGDVD
+713 EVD
-720 VVIGTHRLISADIEF
+720 IVIGTHRLIQEDIDF

-778 HMSLVSARDMSLIT
+778 HMSLVTARDMSLIT

-806 RFNEDVICEAIMR
+806 RFNEEVICEAIMR

-865 EQVMIDFLDQK
+865 EQVMIDFLDRK

-884 IIESGLDIPN
+884 IIESGLDIPS

-930 IPAAGTVT
+930 IPSAGTVT
-938 PDARKRLAVISEYTA
+938 PDARKRLAVIAEYTA

-970 GNLLGTEQHGFISS
+970 GNLLGTEQHGFISA

-996 AMEDLKGETREETH
+996 AMQDLKGETREEAPEPAIDLH
-1010 EAEIELQVSAFIPD
+1010 VGAYIPD
-1024 DYIADRKLKVGFYQR
+1024 DYISDRKLKVGFYQR
-1039 LSRVEEEG
+1039 LSKVENEQEI
-1047 DVVSLREEMQDRFGR
+1047 VTLRDEMQDRFGR
-1062 LPDPVRVL
+1062 LPGPALIL
-1070 FDLVSIRQIAVR
+1070 FDLVSIRQAAGK
-1082 IGLKQLS
+1082 IGLKQLT
-1089 VRGNEMALTYRNGL
+1089 VRKTEMAITYRDGL
-1103 YPSRERIANVTDDPA
+1103 YPSRDRIASVTGDPS

-1126 DGFRI
+1126 DCFQVRV
-1131 RAGLIGK
+1131 GLTGN
-1138 SEAERVETA
+1138 SEAERVDMA
-1147 KNLLLKLL
+1147 KNLLQKLL

>member
-1 MDAIVR
+1 MLL
-7 DHPPAAKPE
+7 P
-16 IADPSRMRLSNLLE
+16 NLLD
-30 ISEKSPVVQRYLAL
+30 ISEKSPAVQRYLTVS
-44 AADTACSARVSGL
+44 ADAACSVRVSGL

-70 RKRNGAT
+70 RKRGGAT
-77 LVIVEDTASAEEMF
+77 LAIVEDTADAEEMF
-91 EDVSSLLDPGD
+91 EDVSSLLDPDD

-107 PWEVLPYD
+107 AWEVLPYD

-128 GALHELMKNRPLFV
+128 DALYALMKNRPLFV

-158 LAGSILHVAAG
+158 LDGAILRVATG
-169 ATVSLSDLTARCNR
+169 GTIPLNELTARCDR

-206 VFPHGMEQPCRIEFF
+206 VYPHGMDQPCRIEFF
-221 GDVVESIRLFDIYT
+221 GDEVESIRLFDIYT
-235 QRSSRNIQE
+235 QRSSRNIGE
-244 LTVLPNRELIDE
+244 MTVLPNREMLDDPEKRDE
-256 PETRADVVRRVR
+256 VVQQVRR
-268 QAAESF
+268 AGESL
-274 STDASELVSHI
+274 SIDASELVSHI

-298 PYFHPSAATIM
+298 PYFHPSATTIM

-318 VRCEPDE
+318 VRCEPEE

-347 GDLVPEPE
+347 GDLVPAPE
-355 EAILGW
+355 EAIVGW
-361 HDIEEDSAYYG
+361 RDVKEDSAYYG
-372 TMDMVRGARASR
+372 TMDMVRGTRASK
-384 GWLAIGTEASGVY
+384 GWLAVGAEASGVY
-397 HGAMDVLKSRLEEW
+397 QGAMDVLKSRLEEW

-416 RIVVVCDNEGQAE
+416 RVVVVCDNKGQAE
-429 RLREILGPDSPVI
+429 RLREILGPDAPEI
-442 EMAVGPMHAGFVLPD
+442 EMAVGPMHAGFILPD

-509 GLKRISV
+509 GLKRIDV
-516 DDRERDCLTLI
+516 DDRERDCLTLV
-527 YAADDRVF
+527 YAGDDRVF

-550 DGEVPALSKLGGR
+550 DGEAPTLSKLGGR
-563 AWEQAKSRTRKA
+563 AWEQAKKRTRKA
-575 VKDIAEDLVKLYA
+575 VREIAEDLVKLYA
-588 ARQASPGHAFSADTP
+588 ARQASPGFAFSADTP
-603 WQTEMEDSFIYE
+603 WQKEMEDSFIYE
-615 DTPDQES
+615 DTPDQEQAS
-622 ATSDVKSDMEK
+622 SDVKSDMEK
-633 SVPMDRLICGDVGYG
+633 AVPMDRLICGDVGYG

-653 IRAAFKAVLD
+653 IRAAFKAVQD

-670 APTTILAQQHLTTFS
+670 APTTILVQQHLTTFT

-695 RMLSRFVTP
+695 RMLSRFIPPRV
-704 QEQKTVVSG
+704 QKAVAAG
-713 LRNGDVD
+713 LRNGEVD
-720 VVIGTHRLISADIEF
+720 IVIGTHRLISGDIDF
-735 HDMGL
+735 RDMGL

-750 VAHKERLKQLKTSV
+750 VVHKERLKQLKTSI

-806 RFNEDVICEAIMR
+806 RFNEEVIREAIMR

-865 EQVMIDFLDQK
+865 ERVMIDFLDRK

-884 IIESGLDIPN
+884 IIESGLDIPS

-970 GNLLGTEQHGFISS
+970 GNLLGMEQHGFISS

-996 AMEDLKGETREETH
+996 AMQELKGETREESR
-1010 EAEIELQVSAFIPD
+1010 EAEIELRVGAFIPD

-1039 LSRVEEEG
+1039 LSRVEDEEE
-1047 DVVSLREEMQDRFGR
+1047 VVSLREEMQDRFGR

-1070 FDLVSIRQIAVR
+1070 FDLVSIRRIAAK
-1082 IGLKQLS
+1082 IGLKQLM
-1089 VRGNEMALTYRNGL
+1089 VRGHEMTVAYRNGL
-1103 YPSRERIANVTDDPA
+1103 YPSRDRIANVTDDPA

-1126 DGFRI
+1126 DGFLI
-1131 RAGLIGK
+1131 RAGLTGK
-1138 SEAERVETA
+1138 SEADRVDAA